1 MRYITLCDGVKVSTI
16 WLGTLELGPMVRD
29 YPVEAGARIILYAL
43 SRGIN
48 AFDCA
53 REYKPYDM
61 IAEALMNWERE
72 VEELSPVIIDK
83 SSARTYEEM
92 EALIAESLVD
102 LERDSIEVY
111 LLYDLRSHADF
122 ELRRGAWKYL
132 LEAKQMGLVHVIGI
146 STHTVEGVQVAS
158 ECPEVDLIEVVF
170 NQSGIG
176 ILDGDLEAMT
186 EAISRAKESGKII
199 VAVKPLAGGLL
210 LKRWYEAL
218 KFVIEHP
225 LVDCVCL
232 GMLSEQEIDIAVK
245 LLEGNVTDSSVC
257 IASNEKRVVITEWC
271 TGCGDCVSECPEG
284 ALYLSEERVH
294 VHTDRCTLCGQCGIA
309 CPEMAIFIA

>member
-1 MRYITLCDGVKVSTI
+1 MRYITLCDGVEVSTI
-16 WLGTLELGPMVRD
+16 WLGLLELSHMIRD
-29 YPVEAGARIILYAL
+29 YPVEVGARIILHAL

-53 REYKPYDM
+53 RECKPYDM
-61 IAEALMNWERE
+61 IAEALANWEHD
-72 VEELSPVIIDK
+72 VGAPSPVIVDK

-92 EALIAESLVD
+92 ETFIAESLVD
-102 LERDSIEVY
+102 LERESIEVY
-111 LLYDLRSHADF
+111 LLYDLRSRADF
-122 ELRRGAWKYL
+122 ELRQGAWKYL

-146 STHTVEGVQVAS
+146 STHTIEGVQVAS
-158 ECPEVDLIEVVF
+158 ECSDVDVIEVIF

-186 EAISRAKESGKII
+186 DAISRAKENGKII

-210 LKRWYEAL
+210 LKCWREAL

-225 LVDCVCL
+225 LIDCVCL
-232 GMLSEQEIDIAVK
+232 GMLNEREIDIAVNIS
-245 LLEGNVTDSSVC
+245 EGIANNSSVG
-257 IASNEKRVVITEWC
+257 IALNDKQIVVTEWC
-271 TGCGDCVSECPEG
+271 TGCGDCISECPEG
-284 ALYLSEERVH
+284 ALYLSDQRVH
-294 VHTDRCTLCGQCGIA
+294 VQTERCTLCGRCGVA